1 MITARKNNYFIPLSI
16 WILLTRSYD
25 IICTF
30 QFTPDFSKEKNPLSS
45 VVGLGGIGVTIAVS
59 VVMVYTIFALYKY
72 EKNKNKVLP
81 EEKNMPY
88 NKFYKYY
95 NSFGK
100 QGTRILVDGYVF
112 SRTFAVAGIL
122 TTIMWLLINNTTWY
136 YGNYHNPYFYYLIII
151 GTLILFNISFIKIK
165 FKEYQLKQ

>member
-59 VVMVYTIFALYKY
+59 LVMVYTIFALYKY
-72 EKNKNKVLP
+72 EKNKTILRLKCSKM
-81 EEKNMPY
+81 EK
-88 NKFYKYY
+88 
-95 NSFGK
+95 
-100 QGTRILVDGYVF
+100 T
-112 SRTFAVAGIL
+112 
-122 TTIMWLLINNTTWY
+122 
-136 YGNYHNPYFYYLIII
+136 
-151 GTLILFNISFIKIK
+151 
-165 FKEYQLKQ
+165 